1 MTKYYHTTNNSNSN
15 APSTSDIDVG
25 EVSINSSSLGNITS
39 GVQSGRLYI
48 KLSNGEIRRFIS
60 LGLSSSSDPSL
71 KTKYGGTNNVF
82 SGVSANTDSGSD
94 SLMIFKFNSPGNHTI
109 DKTPSNKLTWNNTF
123 NGGAG
128 CLAINKAGAG
138 SATLHVGGDVKIDT
152 VSNWSDST
160 FNNSTFKIVGH
171 STVDNELYGIPSL
184 SFFSYVPDSTIAP
197 SKISGTIPVNRGG
210 AGFDH
215 TSNSPTNGSIL
226 FYNTS
231 GPKFD
236 INSNLRIDSANNKL
250 VIVGS
255 IEHNAA
261 VDSTNNATPL
271 GVDNTNKIVKLSSAT
286 VTPTSKGGTGAD
298 LTQSPV
304 DGGVVFYRY
313 VYNNSTFQYD
323 HYMDIDTN
331 IEWDASAQRLDI
343 QAGSSE
349 PGIKITPYSYG
360 GEALEIVNQGII
372 KYNPATATS
381 AGTICVDSNGELKID
396 VSSVSS
402 QRFKENI
409 QSYNKGLNEVLNLN
423 PVTYSYISDSSHKM
437 YGGLIAEQVAEQ
449 GLEEFVIRDNNGQI
463 HSVQYGQMIALLINA
478 IKTLK
483 VEIDSLK
490 THK

>member
-1 MTKYYHTTNNSNSN
+1 MTKYYHSTNNNNSN
-15 APSTSDIDVG
+15 APSASDIDVG
-25 EVSINSSSLGNITS
+25 ELSINSVSLGNITD

-48 KLSNGEIRRFIS
+48 KLNSGEIRRFIS

-82 SGVSANTDSGSD
+82 SGASANTDTGSD
-94 SLMIFKFNSPGNHTI
+94 SLLVFKYSAAGNHTL
-109 DKTPSNKLTWNNTF
+109 DKTASNKLTWNSTY

-128 CLAINKAGAG
+128 CFAINKAGAG
-138 SATLHVGGDVKIDT
+138 SATLHVGGDVRIDT
-152 VSNWSDST
+152 MDDWSGST
-160 FNNSTFKIVGH
+160 FNNSTFKIVGR
-171 STVDNELYGIPSL
+171 SLADNELYGIPSL
-184 SFFSYVPDSTIAP
+184 SFFSYVPDSTIPPA
-197 SKISGTIPVNRGG
+197 KISGIVPVNRGG

-215 TSNSPTNGSIL
+215 SSNSPTNGSIL
-226 FYNTS
+226 FYNTT

-271 GVDNTNKIVKLSSAT
+271 GVDNTNKIVKLNSAA

-304 DGGVVFYRY
+304 DGGLVFYRY
-313 VYNNSTFQYD
+313 VYNNTTFQYN

-331 IEWDASAQRLDI
+331 IEWNASAQRLDI
-343 QAGSSE
+343 NAGSSQ

-360 GEALEIVNQGII
+360 GQALEIVNQGVI

-381 AGTICVDSNGELKID
+381 AGTICVNSNGELKID
-396 VSSVSS
+396 QSSVSS

-409 QSYNKGLNEVLNLN
+409 QTYNKGLNEVLNLN
-423 PVTYSYISDSSHKM
+423 PVSYSYIADSTHKV

-449 GLEEFVIRDNNGQI
+449 GLEEFVIRDEDGEV

-483 VEIDSLK
+483 AEIDSLK
-490 THK
+490 AN